1 MTMSTSPGLGPSPW
15 ISRSEYLST
24 LPRWRRLLAMCN
36 WRPVFEIE
44 QRTRQL
50 EIVQLQ
56 IESEIEQLEKENAR
70 LAVLES
76 KLDSL
81 LRSADS
87 CSPDPPEADFS

>member
-1 MTMSTSPGLGPSPW
+1 
-15 ISRSEYLST
+15 
-24 LPRWRRLLAMCN
+24 LAICN

-50 EIVQLQ
+50 EI
-56 IESEIEQLEKENAR
+56 EIEQLERENAR

-87 CSPDPPEADFS
+87 CSADPPEAGCS

>member
-1 MTMSTSPGLGPSPW
+1 MSTSPGLEPLPW

-24 LPRWRRLLAMCN
+24 LPRWRRWLAICN

-50 EIVQLQ
+50 EI
-56 IESEIEQLEKENAR
+56 EIEQLDKENAR

-87 CSPDPPEADFS
+87 CSADPPEAGCS

>member
-1 MTMSTSPGLGPSPW
+1 MSTSPGLGPSPW

-24 LPRWRRLLAMCN
+24 LPRWRRWLAMCN

-50 EIVQLQ
+50 EI
-56 IESEIEQLEKENAR
+56 EIEQLERENAR

-87 CSPDPPEADFS
+87 CSADPPEAGCS

>member
-1 MTMSTSPGLGPSPW
+1 MSTSPGLEPLPW

-24 LPRWRRLLAMCN
+24 LPRWRRWLAICN

-50 EIVQLQ
+50 KIETEQ
-56 IESEIEQLEKENAR
+56 IKKENAR

-87 CSPDPPEADFS
+87 CSADPPEAGCS

>member
-1 MTMSTSPGLGPSPW
+1 MSTSPGLEPLPW

-24 LPRWRRLLAMCN
+24 LPRWRRWLAICN

-50 EIVQLQ
+50 E
-56 IESEIEQLEKENAR
+56 SEIEQLERENAR

-87 CSPDPPEADFS
+87 CSADPPEAGCS

>member
-1 MTMSTSPGLGPSPW
+1 MSTSPGLEPLPW

-24 LPRWRRLLAMCN
+24 LPRWRRWLAICN

-44 QRTRQL
+44 QRMRQL
-50 EIVQLQ
+50 EI
-56 IESEIEQLEKENAR
+56 EIEQLERENAR

-87 CSPDPPEADFS
+87 CSADPPEAGCS

>member
-1 MTMSTSPGLGPSPW
+1 MSTSPGLEPLPW

-24 LPRWRRLLAMCN
+24 LPRWRRWLAICN

-50 EIVQLQ
+50 EIVQSQ
-56 IESEIEQLEKENAR
+56 IESEIEQLDKENAR

-87 CSPDPPEADFS
+87 CSADPPEAGCS